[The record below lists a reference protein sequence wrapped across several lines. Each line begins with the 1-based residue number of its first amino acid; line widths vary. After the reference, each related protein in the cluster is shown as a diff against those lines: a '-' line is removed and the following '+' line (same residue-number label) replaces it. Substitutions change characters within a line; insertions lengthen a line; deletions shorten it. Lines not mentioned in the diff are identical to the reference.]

1 MSQSNRELVVDFLS
15 YKLSQKGYSW
25 SQFSDVEEN
34 RTEAPE
40 GTESEMET
48 PSAINGNPSWH
59 LVDSPAVNG
68 ATGHSS
74 SLDARE
80 VIPMAAVKQA
90 LREAGDEF
98 ELRYRRAFSDLTSQL
113 HITPGTAYQSFEQV
127 VNELFRD
134 GVNWGRI
141 VAFFSFGGALCVES
155 VDKEM
160 QVLVSR
166 IAAWMAT
173 YLNDHLEPWIQENGG
188 WTMLLRKLFV
198 SPAHAHVQE
207 FLPGRWFP
215 NFSCPS
221 ESPGR
226 TLLWNSM
233 GTMQQPRAERAR
245 SASTAGS

>member
-1 MSQSNRELVVDFLS
+1 MDNGLVEPITIIKMSQSNRELVVDFLS

-25 SQFSDVEEN
+25 SQFSDGEET

-40 GTESEMET
+40 GTESETET
-48 PSAINGNPSWH
+48 PSAVNGNPSWH
-59 LVDSPAVNG
+59 LADSSAVN

-166 IAAWMAT
+166 IASWMAT

-188 WTMLLRKLFV
+188 WDTFVELYGNNAAAESRKG
-198 SPAHAHVQE
+198 QE
-207 FLPGRWFP
+207 RFNRWFLTGMTVAGVVLLGSL
-215 NFSCPS
+215 FS
-221 ESPGR
+221 R
-226 TLLWNSM
+226 K
-233 GTMQQPRAERAR
+233 
-245 SASTAGS
+245 

>member
-1 MSQSNRELVVDFLS
+1 GSHMSQSNRELVVDFLS

-40 GTESEMET
+40 ETES
-48 PSAINGNPSWH
+48 
-59 LVDSPAVNG
+59 
-68 ATGHSS
+68 
-74 SLDARE
+74 
-80 VIPMAAVKQA
+80 AVKQA

-166 IAAWMAT
+166 IASWMAT

-188 WTMLLRKLFV
+188 WDTFV
-198 SPAHAHVQE
+198 D
-207 FLPGRWFP
+207 LYG
-215 NFSCPS
+215 
-221 ESPGR
+221 
-226 TLLWNSM
+226 
-233 GTMQQPRAERAR
+233 
-245 SASTAGS
+245 

>member
-113 HITPGTAYQSFEQV
+113 HITPGTAYQSFEQ
-127 VNELFRD
+127 
-134 GVNWGRI
+134 
-141 VAFFSFGGALCVES
+141 
-155 VDKEM
+155 
-160 QVLVSR
+160 
-166 IAAWMAT
+166 
-173 YLNDHLEPWIQENGG
+173 
-188 WTMLLRKLFV
+188 TMLLRKLFV